1 MTTKFKLVAIITF
14 SFAFTLLS
22 QAQAPATS
30 SSHSAPTHKQTKRTA
45 TPSIETQIREMR
57 QDLQHQIDALNE
69 KLSAKDA
76 QIEALQVQNQAT
88 QQAAT
93 TTADKVSTVD
103 SALQQNSTAV
113 NGLQASV
120 TDLREKDV
128 AVASS
133 IQQVQQVRRS
143 FRKTSMNPWLFT
155 IRASLLH
162 LVGS

>member
-1 MTTKFKLVAIITF
+1 MTTKLKLAAIITL
-14 SFAFTLLS
+14 STAFTLLS
-22 QAQAPATS
+22 QAQNPPSTS
-30 SSHSAPTHKQTKRTA
+30 NHSAAVHKQAKRRGS
-45 TPSIETQIREMR
+45 PSVETQIREMR
-57 QDLQHQIDALNE
+57 QDLQPQIDALNE

-76 QIEALQVQNQAT
+76 QIEGLQVQNQAT

-143 FRKTSMNPWLFT
+143 FRKASMNPWLFT